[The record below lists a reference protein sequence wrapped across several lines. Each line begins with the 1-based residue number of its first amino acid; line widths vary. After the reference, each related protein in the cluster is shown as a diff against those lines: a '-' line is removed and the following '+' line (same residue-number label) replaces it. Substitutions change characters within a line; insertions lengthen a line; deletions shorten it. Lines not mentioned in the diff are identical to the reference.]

1 MVFESLVA
9 DLLNRYLGEYVDNLD
24 RSQLK
29 IGIWGGDVVLKDLR
43 LKQSALDELD
53 LPVKTISGFLGKLTL
68 KIPWKNVYNASTEAS
83 IENLFI
89 LVAPNTE
96 MKYDPAKEEKWKQE
110 AKQAEVE
117 KVEAAKKRER
127 EKDKEKPPDTFVEK
141 MATQIVRNVQIYIK
155 DIHIRYED
163 RVSKA
168 NGSFAFG
175 ITLHDLSVI
184 TTDENWL
191 PAITQGV
198 TAMIYKTLKIE
209 GLSVYMNTNC
219 PSYFDLSTAELHQ
232 AFREG
237 IATKDILAKGF
248 QYVLGP
254 INATSK
260 LRINSKPET
269 DGSGFTVPKILFNL
283 ELQKLLINI
292 GKTQYQDIMVLLDSM
307 DRMARAAP
315 YRKYRPNV
323 KSYAGHYKEW
333 WHFAYTSILEEEIR
347 RRRKNWDWI
356 HIRKHRKTCN
366 DYAKAYQTKLVTA
379 KPPADVVQTC
389 QQCEKELD
397 VLNIVLIRQKIEVE
411 VERRGLLDQAKK
423 EKQGGWFS
431 GWWSSSPKA
440 ESSDKV
446 DIMKQ
451 FEEAMTPEEKQKLFR
466 AIDYQENA
474 APAEYPVEFVAVDL
488 NFVLHSL
495 VVEVRDDA
503 CSVPRVLLAALQE
516 VSAKC
521 EQRPAGQAIKVS
533 VSMQQFSVTG
543 LKQGELLPKL
553 AQTKSISGDSSPEIT
568 SKDMSQTSKSR
579 PLLDI
584 MFETNPLDKQ
594 CDQRIYVTSR
604 PLEFIY
610 DAQTINK
617 VLDVFTTPQN
627 TVITQIQTAANLKLA
642 EFKEKSAL
650 GIQYAIQK
658 HTKLDLKVDLM
669 GCYGVLPHGGL
680 YTGESQTLVV
690 VNLGSIIF
698 NSKPKRD
705 DELNVKKM
713 HLTGTK
719 EEEIMKE
726 MMRRSY
732 DRFVVELKH
741 VQVMVVLPGEKWQ
754 IQQNSDSDQY
764 LLQPSNLTVKLAKCL
779 FTDDP
784 RLPKVKIEAQLPNIN
799 LKIEEKRLM
808 NLLALLVSIPF
819 PESSVPEIV
828 DTAQNFMASTSS
840 LKADLERASRVMSKS
855 ESKKSK
861 VEPEDELVQF
871 TELEIKF
878 NLNEVS
884 LSVFAEGHDNHSVPL
899 CDFHLLSIEA
909 EMIQQTYDLNIQLR
923 LGGLS
928 LHQDYE
934 HTKINVLNTPMA
946 EGEKE
951 YLFIVKFCK
960 VDRESPEFHSKHGS
974 VVQLI
979 DMNFSRL
986 NTLVHQEALL
996 QALQW
1001 MNKVQAYIADITNK
1015 GEEIIVVPPPVTT
1028 KPSLQKPSATQR
1040 MLSTI
1045 IEEGNTR
1052 QSSSKKSAR
1061 ILIDTIDLK
1070 LRAHLGEISVTI
1082 RNKARSVGKL
1092 LIKGGETA
1100 VIMKRSY
1107 TQVDAKLVNME
1118 VIDLRPDIKHN
1129 KVLSILGSSEAL
1141 TSQVVMFNE
1150 EVSVD
1155 SDNVNMSVTANV
1167 ACFRV
1172 VFLNYFLM
1180 SLLDFLNQFQAAQE
1194 AILEA
1199 SAAAATAAR
1208 ANVQEAYNSAFKM
1221 RLNIQLKAPIILI
1234 PANSQ
1239 SHDAVLVDFGVLTM
1253 NNTLQDL
1260 PVKKNGD
1267 EYNAVLDHLQLGLQN
1282 LKVSR
1287 VKLGPTMDVINE
1299 CPLLQPI
1306 SFKLSVQRNLSSS
1319 WFTEIPDL
1327 DVSGRLESIHVT
1339 LSQEDYTMIMRVL
1352 AENLGE
1358 SLPEKT
1364 ETASVSQAKP
1374 TSLKRYGSKMSL
1386 ATVETK
1392 QTPSSA
1398 ETPEDQKSPETV
1410 HQTIKFSFTLE
1421 SLIIELYSGG
1431 SKEMEG
1437 KISPQ
1442 RLPENGLARFTLFVL
1457 SLKGSMLSDNSLST
1471 SLLLLDCLLD
1481 DTRSSQANKINRYM
1495 ERKPDDVPR
1504 ATSPTAVSAGKAP
1517 NKRSMIDITYQ
1528 QKNNTSFVDMRVY
1541 SFLLILNME
1550 HLMKVA
1556 DFATSGLQEAATM
1569 AEANKSARNVSTV
1582 SKDAPVAAVDDN
1594 KMMTVS
1600 VKVEKPDI
1608 IVVENMD
1615 DINTNAII
1623 MHNEI
1628 QIKLRMTGS
1637 HMVLNGHLKDLQL
1650 FSCCY
1655 NPAKRKETK
1664 AQILRPITINVAGST
1679 PSGEGLH
1686 LDVCTTDIRLS
1697 VSPGTIELLN
1707 KVMATITAPK
1717 VDIDEGAKVEK
1728 DYSDLWDIQ
1737 PFRQHDYWF
1746 LKTELADD
1754 ATHITLPTE
1763 AKKVVEEICL
1773 VAVPSVVITLEAGV
1787 GNKTVPMLLVESS
1800 LQATINNWSSQLNVD
1815 SVMTLQLAYYNNRLA
1830 LWEPLVEP
1838 VETGKSGNTK
1848 QVPWELQLQVETND
1862 PTAQEELDND
1872 GVEALASSKPKMV
1885 VSILSKE
1892 TLEMTVTK
1900 TCLEVLQNL
1909 GVAFNNAIFQPQART
1924 SEVSAPYVVQN
1935 DLGLAITVMLK
1946 DSEFKIFDDESETK
1960 AIKEVVLESGARVN
1974 LCLIKEDDM
1983 NILIGQGTTVKEK
1996 YLQIKV
2002 IERNCELDLPV
2013 ARADKRF
2020 FSLQHRVA
2028 GNDPW
2033 GLVSDV
2039 QVQDGSTL
2047 ITLRSIIQIHNHFT
2061 TALSVFF
2068 MTKKGNEV
2076 QLVGTV
2082 EAGKQLNLPLQ
2093 AIYTPTN
2100 ELFFSVEG
2108 HTVSIAPFVW
2118 KDLQKS
2124 LAMTKLLQCNSK
2136 NVEDK
2141 EPFFIKAVGEIEQVY
2156 FELSNRHTM
2165 ASTCY
2170 NIHLRPTVVLKNFLP
2185 VEIVCCL
2192 QGVATE
2198 ITLKPGD
2205 HIQIPTAEPGMS
2217 TVVVRIPDYLEKEW
2231 SCKHEISANPSE
2243 LSVWTFESY
2252 DSAQRMVLDLGM
2264 HSTNKD
2270 GSLVLALYCPF
2281 WMLNKTGLMVS
2292 YRRSSKAEKS
2302 ESGGNPAEQSD
2313 DSSNVLYHPENFK
2326 GPVMFSFRAKNFF
2339 GKKKSCIKVKKG
2351 EWSDKFSLDVAG
2363 SSGVVNCKADNR
2375 IYQVGV
2381 DIKLTYNSL
2390 TKQVTFTPYHVLI
2403 NRCSIAVEVQ
2413 EHNQD
2418 FWIRVEAG
2426 ECTPFW
2432 PHTTKSEE
2440 EIIKVRPFGT
2450 KEFTSLFHY
2459 NKALNILLKL
2469 PNKYGAIY
2477 VDVQTT
2483 EGAKYITFCNYEAG
2497 MAPALIV
2504 NHTNYDI
2511 PISEKDVEASNFI
2524 LKPDQKVM
2532 FAWSRASDNNAIV
2545 WCNKY
2550 SDELRKDG
2558 IGKFSVS
2565 PSVVL
2570 YWITFLD
2577 GLQRILLFT
2586 SDPNIQQDTQMASN
2600 LEVFDQEIQV
2610 SIHGAGLS
2618 LVDNISRTEVLYLGI
2633 TSSGVIWETRKS
2645 GNKRYKQVSTRDNC
2659 AIEEAYMRYQQA
2671 LQVGSASNV
2680 SSQIAIHPNLE
2691 VDFATNVMF
2700 KPHNRQMRRTYNQ
2713 GLWLQLKS
2721 SPHQRMYH
2729 AKINRL
2735 QIDNQ
2740 MYDCVFPVVLAP
2752 VPPPKSVNVES
2763 VAKPFVEVSIVERV
2777 NEHSPVKQY
2786 QYFKALIQEFHVK
2799 VDIGFINA
2807 IFKLIEAD
2815 AVTDEQ
2821 EAELFQKDCTLVD
2834 EPLMSHVSLVSSQEQ
2849 KNFYDILHFSP
2860 LKMHVSFSLSGGGPQ
2875 AQSQSLPPVLN
2886 VLMQSLGVT
2895 LTDIQDVVFKL
2906 SYFERNY
2913 TFLNHRQ
2920 LLSEVQYHYVGQL
2933 VKQLYV
2939 LVLGLDVIGNPFGLV
2954 IGLTEGVQDLFYE
2967 PFQGAI
2973 QGPGEFAEGL
2983 VLGIRSMFGHTVG
2996 GAAGAV
3002 SRITGAMGK
3011 GLAALTFD
3019 EDYQRKRREQMNYRP
3034 SNVQEG
3040 IAQSGKGLVMGV
3052 VEGVG
3057 GVFTKPI
3064 SGAKQEGVEGFFKGV
3079 GKGVVGLV
3087 TRPTAGVID
3096 FASGSF
3102 NAVKR
3107 VTEMGEEVTRLRHP
3121 RYFKADGLVR
3131 PYSKLE
3137 AEGNKILK
3145 ELEKGKY
3152 YATDLYIYHSPIG
3165 TAKCKDILLLTDK
3178 RIAVLS
3184 HNEIF
3189 GGNQIEFAYTW
3200 GELIEPPTAV
3210 PKGIQIRTGEG
3221 KKKMGLFKSSEH
3233 TKVILV
3239 ENQDLKQF
3247 ILQKINALLSQR
3259 STGTGTGSRSNTS
3272 T

>member
-9 DLLNRYLGEYVDNLD
+9 DLLNKYLGEYVDNLD

-29 IGIWGGDVVLKDLR
+29 IGIWGGDVVLKDLC

-53 LPVKTISGFLGKLTL
+53 LPVKTVYGYLGKLTL
-68 KIPWKNVYNASTEAS
+68 KIPWKNLYSAPVEAS
-83 IENLFI
+83 VENLFL

-96 MKYDPAKEEKWKQE
+96 IKYDPVKEEKWKQE
-110 AKQAEVE
+110 AKQAEIE

-127 EKDKEKPPDTFVEK
+127 EKDKPKPPDTFTEK
-141 MATQIVRNVQIYIK
+141 LATQIVRNVQIFIK

-168 NGSFAFG
+168 KGSFALG
-175 ITLHDLSVI
+175 ITLHNLSVI
-184 TTDENWL
+184 TTDQNWL
-191 PAITQGV
+191 PAITQDM
-198 TAMIYKTLKIE
+198 TAMIYKKLIIE
-209 GLSVYMNTNC
+209 GLSVYWNSNC
-219 PSYFDLSTAELHQ
+219 PSYYDLTSPELQQ
-232 AFREG
+232 AFRQG

-269 DGSGFTVPKILFNL
+269 DGSGFKVPKILLNL

-292 GKTQYQDIMVLLDSM
+292 SKTQYHDIMVLLDSM

-315 YRKYRPNV
+315 YRKYRPDV

-333 WHFAYTSILEEEIR
+333 WKFAYTAILEEEIR
-347 RRRKNWDWI
+347 RKRRNWDWL
-356 HIRKHRKTCN
+356 HIRKHRKLCHE
-366 DYAKAYQTKLVTA
+366 YSKAYQTKLTTA
-379 KPPADVVQTC
+379 KPPADVVNTC
-389 QQCEKELD
+389 QNCEKDLD
-397 VLNIVLIRQKIEVE
+397 VLNIVLVRQKIEVE

-431 GWWSSSPKA
+431 SWWSSSPKV
-440 ESSDKV
+440 ESSDKI
-446 DIMKQ
+446 DFIKQ

-474 APAEYPVEFVAVDL
+474 APAEYPVEFVAVDM

-495 VVEVRDDA
+495 EVEVRDDA
-503 CSVPRVLLAALQE
+503 CTIPRVLFAILQK
-516 VSAKC
+516 VSAKF
-521 EQRPAGQAIKVS
+521 EQRPAGQAIKVN
-533 VSMQQFSVTG
+533 VSMQQFSVIG

-553 AQTKSISGDSSPEIT
+553 AQTKSTSEDTSP
-568 SKDMSQTSKSR
+568 SAHG

-594 CDQRIYVTSR
+594 CDQRVYVTSR

-617 VLDVFTTPQN
+617 VIDVFTVPQN
-627 TVITQIQTAANLKLA
+627 TVLTQIQTAANLKLA

-658 HTKLDLKVDLM
+658 HTKLDLKIDLM
-669 GCYGVLPHGGL
+669 GCYGVLPHAGL
-680 YTGESQTLVV
+680 FTGESQTLVV
-690 VNLGSIIF
+690 VNLGRMVL
-698 NSKPKRD
+698 NSKPRSS
-705 DELNVKKM
+705 DEMNVKKM

-719 EEEIMKE
+719 EDEIMKE
-726 MMRRSY
+726 MMKRSY

-784 RLPKVKIEAQLPNIN
+784 RLPKFKIEAQLPNIN
-799 LKIEEKRLM
+799 LRIAEKRLM
-808 NLLALLVSIPF
+808 NVLALLVSIPF
-819 PESSVPEIV
+819 PESSAPEL
-828 DTAQNFMASTSS
+828 DTTQNIMVSTSS

-861 VEPEDELVQF
+861 MMEPEDELIQF

-884 LSVFAEGHDNHSVPL
+884 LSVFAEGHDNNSVPL

-909 EMIQQTYDLNIQLR
+909 EMVQQTYDLNVQLR

-934 HTKINVLNTPMA
+934 DSKINVLNTPMA

-951 YLFIVKFCK
+951 YLFVVKFCK
-960 VDRESPEFHSKHGS
+960 VDRQSPEFHSKHGS

-986 NTLVHQEALL
+986 DALVHQEALL

-1001 MNKVQAYIADITNK
+1001 MNKVQAYIADITK
-1015 GEEIIVVPPPVTT
+1015 KEEDVAVPLPVPS

-1045 IEEGNTR
+1045 REEGSTR
-1052 QSSSKKSAR
+1052 QTSITSKKSSR

-1082 RNKARSVGKL
+1082 SNRMRSVGKL
-1092 LIKGGETA
+1092 LIKGGDTA

-1107 TQVDAKLVNME
+1107 TQVDAKLTNME
-1118 VIDLRPDIKHN
+1118 VVDLRPDIKHN

-1150 EVSVD
+1150 DVSAD
-1155 SDNVNMSVTANV
+1155 SENVNMSVSANV
-1167 ACFRV
+1167 ACFKV

-1239 SHDAVLVDFGVLTM
+1239 SHDAVLVDFGILSM

-1260 PVKKNGD
+1260 PIKKNGD
-1267 EYNAVLDHLQLGLQN
+1267 EHNAVLDHLQLGLQN

-1358 SLPEKT
+1358 SLPEKSVST
-1364 ETASVSQAKP
+1364 TVSQAKP
-1374 TSLKRYGSKMSL
+1374 SIKRTGSKVSL
-1386 ATVETK
+1386 STLETK
-1392 QTPSSA
+1392 QTPSSTEA
-1398 ETPEDQKSPETV
+1398 EEQKPPGTV
-1410 HQTIKFSFTLE
+1410 RQTIKFSFTLE

-1442 RLPENGLARFTLFVL
+1442 RMPENGLARFTLYVL
-1457 SLKGSMLSDNSLST
+1457 SLKGSMLSDSSLST

-1495 ERKPDDVPR
+1495 ERKPDEAPR
-1504 ATSPTAVSAGKAP
+1504 AASPSTISAAVQAP

-1528 QKNNTSFVDMRVY
+1528 QKNNTNFVDMRVY
-1541 SFLLILNME
+1541 SFMLILNMD
-1550 HLMKVA
+1550 HLMRIA

-1569 AEANKSARNVSTV
+1569 AEANKAARNASTTTREV
-1582 SKDAPVAAVDDN
+1582 PAAAAVDDN
-1594 KMMTVS
+1594 RMMTVS

-1608 IVVENMD
+1608 IVVESMD
-1615 DINTNAII
+1615 DIDTNAIM

-1628 QIKLRMTGS
+1628 AIKLRMTGS
-1637 HMVLNGHLKDLQL
+1637 HMVLNGVLKDLQL

-1655 NPAKRKETK
+1655 NPAKRKDTK

-1686 LDVCTTDIRLS
+1686 LDVCTTDIRLA

-1707 KVMATITAPK
+1707 KVIATITAPK
-1717 VDIDEGAKVEK
+1717 ADADDGAKVEK
-1728 DYSDLWDIQ
+1728 DYSDLWDVQ
-1737 PFRQHDYWF
+1737 PFRQNDYWF
-1746 LKTELADD
+1746 LKTELAND
-1754 ATHITLPTE
+1754 ATHMTVVSEPVCE
-1763 AKKVVEEICL
+1763 VKKVLEEICL
-1773 VAVPSVVITLEAGV
+1773 VSVPSVVITLEAGV
-1787 GNKTVPMLLVESS
+1787 GNKTVPMLLVQSS
-1800 LQATINNWSSQLNVD
+1800 LQATVNNWSSQLNME

-1838 VETGKSGNTK
+1838 VEMGKSGNTK

-1862 PTAQEELDND
+1862 PTAQEETDS
-1872 GVEALASSKPKMV
+1872 EAIETLMTAKPKML

-1909 GVAFNNAIFQPQART
+1909 GVAFNNAIFQPQTRM
-1924 SEVSAPYVVQN
+1924 SEVSAPYMVQN
-1935 DLGLAITVMLK
+1935 DLGLAITVLLR
-1946 DSEFKIFDDESETK
+1946 DSEFKVFGEESETK
-1960 AIKEVVLESGARVN
+1960 DIREVVLESGAKVD

-1983 NILIGQGTTVKEK
+1983 NIFIGPHSTVKEK
-1996 YLQIKV
+1996 YLLIRV
-2002 IERNCELDLPV
+2002 NERNCEIDLPV
-2013 ARADKRF
+2013 ARADKRY

-2061 TALSVFF
+2061 TAVSVFF

-2082 EAGKQLNLPLQ
+2082 EAGKQINLPLQ

-2170 NIHLRPTVVLKNFLP
+2170 NIHLQPTVVLKNFLP

-2198 ITLKPGD
+2198 ITLTPGD

-2217 TVVVRIPDYLEKEW
+2217 TVVIRISDYLEKEW
-2231 SCKHEISANPSE
+2231 SCKHEISASPPE

-2252 DSAQRMVLDLGM
+2252 DSAQRMTLDLGM

-2270 GSLVLALYCPF
+2270 GSLVFALYCPF
-2281 WMLNKTGLMVS
+2281 WMLNKTGLMLS

-2302 ESGGNPAEQSD
+2302 DSGGNPFEQSD

-2375 IYQVGV
+2375 TYQIGV
-2381 DIKLTYNSL
+2381 SIQLTYNTL

-2403 NRCSIAVEVQ
+2403 NRCNIAVEVQ
-2413 EHNQD
+2413 EHYYGD
-2418 FWIRVEAG
+2418 TWIRVEAG

-2432 PHTTKSEE
+2432 PHTTKAEE

-2459 NKALNILLKL
+2459 NKSLSILLKL

-2483 EGAKYITFCNYEAG
+2483 EGAKYITFCNYEPG
-2497 MAPALIV
+2497 MAPALVV
-2504 NHTNYDI
+2504 NHTNYEI
-2511 PISEKDVEASNFI
+2511 PISEKDVEDSGFT
-2524 LKPDQKVM
+2524 LKPGQKVM
-2532 FAWSRASDNNAIV
+2532 FGWSRASDNNAIV

-2558 IGKFSVS
+2558 IGEFSVS

-2577 GLQRILLFT
+2577 GLQRVLLFT
-2586 SDPNIQQDTQMASN
+2586 SDPNIQQDTQMACN
-2600 LEVFDQEIQV
+2600 LEVFEQEIQV

-2633 TSSGVIWETRKS
+2633 TSSGVIWESRKS
-2645 GNKRYKQVSTRDNC
+2645 GNKRFKQVSTRDNC
-2659 AIEEAYMRYQQA
+2659 AIEEAYMRYQQE
-2671 LQVGSASNV
+2671 LHIGSG
-2680 SSQIAIHPNLE
+2680 SQISSRITIHPNLE
-2691 VDFATNVMF
+2691 VDFVTNVMYR
-2700 KPHNRQMRRTYNQ
+2700 PHNRQLRRTYNQ

-2740 MYDCVFPVVLAP
+2740 MFDCVFPVVLAP
-2752 VPPPKSVNVES
+2752 VPPPRSVNVES
-2763 VAKPFVEVSIVERV
+2763 VPKPFVEVSIVERV

-2807 IFKLIEAD
+2807 IIKLFEAD

-2821 EAELFQKDCTLVD
+2821 EAELFRKDCTLVD

-2983 VLGIRSMFGHTVG
+2983 VLGMRSLFGHTVG

-3064 SGAKQEGVEGFFKGV
+3064 SGAKEEGVEGFFKGV

-3107 VTEMGEEVTRLRHP
+3107 VTEMGEEVMRLRHP

-3145 ELEKGKY
+3145 ELDKGKY
-3152 YATDLYIYHSPIG
+3152 YATDVYVYHSPIG

-3189 GGNQIEFAYTW
+3189 GGNQVEFAYTW

-3221 KKKMGLFKSSEH
+3221 KKKMGLFKSNEH
-3233 TKVILV
+3233 TKIILID
-3239 ENQDLKQF
+3239 NQDLKQF
-3247 ILQKINALLSQR
+3247 ILQKISVLLSQR
-3259 STGTGTGSRSNTS
+3259 STGTGTGSRSNSS

>member
-9 DLLNRYLGEYVDNLD
+9 DLLNKYLGEYVDNLD

-29 IGIWGGDVVLKDLR
+29 IGIWGGDVVLKDLC

-53 LPVKTISGFLGKLTL
+53 LPVKTVYGYLGKLTL
-68 KIPWKNVYNASTEAS
+68 KIPWKNLYSAPVEAS
-83 IENLFI
+83 VENLFL

-96 MKYDPAKEEKWKQE
+96 IKYDPVKEEKWKQE
-110 AKQAEVE
+110 AKQAEIE
-117 KVEAAKKRER
+117 KVEDAKKRER
-127 EKDKEKPPDTFVEK
+127 EKDKPKPPDTFTEK
-141 MATQIVRNVQIYIK
+141 LATQIVRNVQVFIK

-163 RVSKA
+163 RVSKPS
-168 NGSFAFG
+168 GPFALG
-175 ITLHDLSVI
+175 ITLHNLSVI
-184 TTDENWL
+184 TTDQNWL
-191 PAITQGV
+191 PAITQDM
-198 TAMIYKTLKIE
+198 TSMIYKKLIIE
-209 GLSVYMNTNC
+209 GLSVYWNSGC
-219 PSYFDLSTAELHQ
+219 KSYYDLTAAELQQ

-260 LRINSKPET
+260 MRINSKPET
-269 DGSGFTVPKILFNL
+269 DGSGFKVPKILLNL

-292 GKTQYQDIMVLLDSM
+292 SKTQYQDIMVLLDSM

-315 YRKYRPNV
+315 YRKYRPDV

-333 WHFAYTSILEEEIR
+333 WKFAYTAILEEEIR
-347 RRRKNWDWI
+347 RRRRNWDWL
-356 HIRKHRKTCN
+356 HIRKHRKLCHE
-366 DYAKAYQTKLVTA
+366 YAKAYQTKLTTA
-379 KPPADVVQTC
+379 KPPTDIVNTC
-389 QQCEKELD
+389 QQCEKDLD
-397 VLNIVLIRQKIEVE
+397 VLNIVLVRQKIEVE
-411 VERRGLLDQAKK
+411 VERRGLLDQARK

-431 GWWSSSPKA
+431 GWWSSSPKV
-440 ESSDKV
+440 ESSEKTDF
-446 DIMKQ
+446 IKQ

-495 VVEVRDDA
+495 EVEVRDDA
-503 CSVPRVLLAALQE
+503 CSVPRVLFAALQK
-516 VSAKC
+516 VSAKF
-521 EQRPAGQAIKVS
+521 EQRPAGQAVKVS

-543 LKQGELLPKL
+543 LKQGALLPKL
-553 AQTKSISGDSSPEIT
+553 AQTKGTSEDVSPT
-568 SKDMSQTSKSR
+568 AHG

-594 CDQRIYVTSR
+594 CDQRVYVTSR

-617 VLDVFTTPQN
+617 VIDVFTAPQN
-627 TVITQIQTAANLKLA
+627 TVLTQIQTAANMKLA

-658 HTKLDLKVDLM
+658 HTKLDLKIDLM

-690 VNLGSIIF
+690 VNLGSMVL
-698 NSKPKRD
+698 NSKPKRS

-719 EEEIMKE
+719 EDEIMKE

-784 RLPKVKIEAQLPNIN
+784 RLPKFKIEAQLPNIN
-799 LKIEEKRLM
+799 LKIAEKRLM

-819 PESSVPEIV
+819 PESSVPEI
-828 DTAQNFMASTSS
+828 DIAQNFTVSTSS
-840 LKADLERASRVMSKS
+840 LKADLERASRVMSRS
-855 ESKKSK
+855 EAKKSR
-861 VEPEDELVQF
+861 VEPEDELIQF

-878 NLNEVS
+878 NLKEVS
-884 LSVFAEGHDNHSVPL
+884 LSVFAQRDEDDSSSVHL

-934 HTKINVLNTPMA
+934 NSKINVLNTPMA

-951 YLFIVKFCK
+951 YLFVVKFRK

-986 NTLVHQEALL
+986 NALVHQEALL

-1015 GEEIIVVPPPVTT
+1015 GGEAAVPVPAVQS
-1028 KPSLQKPSATQR
+1028 KPSLPKPSATQR

-1045 IEEGNTR
+1045 REEGSTTR
-1052 QSSSKKSAR
+1052 QSSSKKLSR

-1082 RNKARSVGKL
+1082 CNKSRSVGKL
-1092 LIKGGETA
+1092 LIKGGDTA

-1107 TQVDAKLVNME
+1107 TQVDAKLANME
-1118 VIDLRPDIKHN
+1118 VVDLRPDIKHN

-1150 EVSVD
+1150 EVAAD
-1155 SDNVNMSVTANV
+1155 SDDVNMSVSANV

-1180 SLLDFLNQFQAAQE
+1180 SLLEFLNQFQAAQE

-1208 ANVQEAYNSAFKM
+1208 ANVQEAYKSAFKM
-1221 RLNIQLKAPIILI
+1221 RLNIQLKAPIILV

-1239 SHDAVLVDFGVLTM
+1239 SHDAVLVDFGILSM

-1260 PVKKNGD
+1260 PVKRNGD

-1327 DVSGRLESIHVT
+1327 DISGRLESIQLM

-1358 SLPEKT
+1358 SLAEEKPT
-1364 ETASVSQAKP
+1364 TATVSQARP
-1374 TSLKRYGSKMSL
+1374 AALKRYNSKMSVNTL
-1386 ATVETK
+1386 ETK
-1392 QTPSSA
+1392 RTPSSV
-1398 ETPEDQKSPETV
+1398 ESEEQKPPETV
-1410 HQTIKFSFTLE
+1410 RQTIRFSFTLE

-1437 KISPQ
+1437 QISPQ
-1442 RLPENGLARFTLFVL
+1442 RLPENGLARFTLYVL

-1495 ERKPDDVPR
+1495 ERKPDDTPR
-1504 ATSPTAVSAGKAP
+1504 AASPSKTSVAQAS
-1517 NKRSMIDITYQ
+1517 NKRSMVDITYQ
-1528 QKNNTSFVDMRVY
+1528 QKDNTSFVDMRVY
-1541 SFLLILNME
+1541 SFMLILNLD
-1550 HLMKVA
+1550 HLMRIA
-1556 DFATSGLQEAATM
+1556 DFATSGLQEAAAM
-1569 AEANKSARNVSTV
+1569 AEANRGSRSTSAI
-1582 SKDAPVAAVDDN
+1582 SKEVPAAAVDDN

-1608 IVVENMD
+1608 ILVEHMD
-1615 DINTNAII
+1615 DINTNAIM

-1628 QIKLRMTGS
+1628 FIKLRMTGS
-1637 HMVLNGHLKDLQL
+1637 HLVLNGILKDLQL

-1655 NPAKRKETK
+1655 NPAKRKDTK

-1686 LDVCTTDIRLS
+1686 LDVCTTDIRLA

-1707 KVMATITAPK
+1707 KVIATITAPK
-1717 VDIDEGAKVEK
+1717 ADADDKTKVDK
-1728 DYSDLWDIQ
+1728 DYSDLWDTQ
-1737 PFRQHDYWF
+1737 PFRQNDYWF
-1746 LKTELADD
+1746 LKTELAAD
-1754 ATHITLPTE
+1754 ATHMTVVSETVPE
-1763 AKKVVEEICL
+1763 VKKILEEICL
-1773 VAVPSVVITLEAGV
+1773 VSVPSVVITLEAGV

-1800 LQATINNWSSQLNVD
+1800 LQATVHNWSSQLSVE
-1815 SVMTLQLAYYNNRLA
+1815 SVMTLQLAYYNSCLA

-1838 VETGKSGNTK
+1838 VEAGKSGNSK

-1862 PTAQEELDND
+1862 PSAQEEVDN
-1872 GVEALASSKPKMV
+1872 ETIETIATAKPKMV
-1885 VSILSKE
+1885 VSISSKE

-1909 GVAFNNAIFQPQART
+1909 GVAFNNAIFQPQTKT
-1924 SEVSAPYVVQN
+1924 SEVAAPYVVQN
-1935 DLGLAITVMLK
+1935 DLGLGITVLLK
-1946 DSEFKIFDDESETK
+1946 DSEFKVFGNESETK
-1960 AIKEVVLESGARVN
+1960 GIKEVVLESGAKVD

-1983 NILIGQGTTVKEK
+1983 SIFIGTNTVKEK

-2002 IERNCELDLPV
+2002 NERNCELDLPI
-2013 ARADKRF
+2013 ARADKRY

-2039 QVQDGSTL
+2039 HVQDGSTL

-2061 TALSVFF
+2061 MPVSVFF

-2082 EAGKQLNLPLQ
+2082 EAGKQINLPLQ

-2108 HTVSIAPFVW
+2108 YTVSIAPFVW

-2136 NVEDK
+2136 NSEDK

-2170 NIHLRPTVVLKNFLP
+2170 NIHLRPTVILKNFLP
-2185 VEIVCCL
+2185 VEIICCL

-2198 ITLKPGD
+2198 ITLAPGSR
-2205 HIQIPTAEPGMS
+2205 IQIPTAEPGSS
-2217 TVVVRIPDYLEKEW
+2217 TIVIRIADYLEKEW

-2252 DSAQRMVLDLGM
+2252 DSAQRMTLDLGM
-2264 HSTNKD
+2264 HTTNKD
-2270 GSLVLALYCPF
+2270 GSLILALYCPF
-2281 WMLNKTGLMVS
+2281 WMLNKTDLMLS

-2302 ESGGNPAEQSD
+2302 DTGGSPAEQSD
-2313 DSSNVLYHPENFK
+2313 DSSNVLYHPEHFK

-2375 IYQVGV
+2375 TYQIGV
-2381 DIKLTYNSL
+2381 SIQLTYNTL

-2403 NRCSIAVEVQ
+2403 NRCSVAVEVQ
-2413 EHNQD
+2413 ELNRD
-2418 FWIRVEAG
+2418 TWIRVEAG
-2426 ECTPFW
+2426 QCTPFW

-2440 EIIKVRPFGT
+2440 EIIKVRLFGT

-2459 NKALNILLKL
+2459 NKALSILLKL

-2483 EGAKYITFCNYEAG
+2483 EGAKYITFCNYEPG
-2497 MAPALIV
+2497 MAPALVV

-2511 PISEKDVEASNFI
+2511 PISEKDVEGSGFT
-2524 LKPDQKVM
+2524 LKPGQKVM
-2532 FAWSRASDNNAIV
+2532 FGWSRASDNNAIV

-2558 IGKFSVS
+2558 IGEFTVS

-2586 SDPNIQQDTQMASN
+2586 SDPNIQQDTQMACN

-2618 LVDNISRTEVLYLGI
+2618 LVDNLSRTEVLYLGI
-2633 TSSGVIWETRKS
+2633 TSSGVIWESRKS

-2659 AIEEAYMRYQQA
+2659 AIEEAYMQYQQE
-2671 LQVGSASNV
+2671 LHVGSASEI
-2680 SSQIAIHPNLE
+2680 SSRVTIHPNLE
-2691 VDFATNVMF
+2691 VDFSTNEMF
-2700 KPHNRQMRRTYNQ
+2700 KPHHRQLRRTYNQ

-2740 MYDCVFPVVLAP
+2740 MFDCVFPVVLAP

-2763 VAKPFVEVSIVERV
+2763 VPKPFVEVSIVERV

-2807 IFKLIEAD
+2807 IIKLFEAD

-2821 EAELFQKDCTLVD
+2821 EAELFCKDCTLVD

-2983 VLGIRSMFGHTVG
+2983 VLGMRSLFGHTVG

-3064 SGAKQEGVEGFFKGV
+3064 SGAKEEGVEGFFKGV

-3102 NAVKR
+3102 SAVKR

-3152 YATDLYIYHSPIG
+3152 YATDVYIYHSPIG
-3165 TAKCKDILLLTDK
+3165 TAKCKDMLLLTDK

-3189 GGNQIEFAYTW
+3189 GGNQVEFAYTW

-3221 KKKMGLFKSSEH
+3221 KKKMGLFKSGEH
-3233 TKVILV
+3233 TKIILID
-3239 ENQDLKQF
+3239 NQDVKQF
-3247 ILQKINALLSQR
+3247 ILQKINVLMSQR
-3259 STGTGTGSRSNTS
+3259 STGTGTGSRSNSS